1 MINFL
6 EPVERGVKFYDGNLT
21 TIPPVGSIFVFGGNL
36 AGRHVTGAALHAL
49 KHHGATYGKGVG
61 LQGNSYGIPTKDASL
76 NVLDIAIIDSYI
88 KDFVRFVLRNQ
99 QMHFYVTA
107 LGTGLAGYKHQDMA
121 PLFEGLERCWLPL
134 AWKEFLAVEA

>member
-1 MINFL
+1 M
-6 EPVERGVKFYDGNLT
+6 
-21 TIPPVGSIFVFGGNL
+21 FGGNL
-36 AGRHVTGAALHAL
+36 AGRHGKGAALHAL
-49 KHHGATYGKGVG
+49 KHHGAIYGKGVG
-61 LQGNSYGIPTKDASL
+61 LQGNSYSIPTKDASL

-107 LGTGLAGYKHQDMA
+107 LGTGLAGYQSFQIA